1 VSLASRRGSRS
12 DSNPDDAKSSIVGL
26 SGWLFADLLLALAI
40 VFLVASETPKASD
53 NTPDDVLDISVD
65 FSTSENG
72 AASRQTAQIDEPF
85 DVWLRFSEPI
95 RSETLD
101 LSDVSIKPE
110 GQWTYQFV
118 KKATVGSGKAFL
130 LRLAPLEA
138 RSTGIEVTLRDK
150 AAQNASRESSYS
162 KTASL
167 SVSITVCRSLT
178 GIAVLPKETARF
190 LIKSGRTMGTDA
202 ILNWLS
208 DPIRK
213 QNGTDRLSNEDVG
226 YGDARLVFEELQKPS
241 SERRQVGFVILFGG
255 YVRNQENAG
264 VGQERASKR
273 IEEVR
278 ELLRDLSLLPR
289 VDSGT
294 TGSQCPR
301 AAEVPVR
308 PFGDSSVGKDELKF
322 ELYFYNEK

>member
-1 VSLASRRGSRS
+1 
-12 DSNPDDAKSSIVGL
+12 
-26 SGWLFADLLLALAI
+26 
-40 VFLVASETPKASD
+40 
-53 NTPDDVLDISVD
+53 
-65 FSTSENG
+65 
-72 AASRQTAQIDEPF
+72 
-85 DVWLRFSEPI
+85 
-95 RSETLD
+95 
-101 LSDVSIKPE
+101 
-110 GQWTYQFV
+110 
-118 KKATVGSGKAFL
+118 
-130 LRLAPLEA
+130 
-138 RSTGIEVTLRDK
+138 
-150 AAQNASRESSYS
+150 
-162 KTASL
+162 
-167 SVSITVCRSLT
+167 
-178 GIAVLPKETARF
+178 
-190 LIKSGRTMGTDA
+190 MGTDA

-264 VGQERASKR
+264 VGQDRASKR
-273 IEEVR
+273 IEDVR
-278 ELLRDLSLLPR
+278 ELLRELSLLPQ

-308 PFGDSSVGKDELKF
+308 PFGDAGVGKDELKF

>member
-40 VFLVASETPKASD
+40 VFLVASETPKAD
-53 NTPDDVLDISVD
+53 GITPDDVLDISVD

-85 DVWLRFSEPI
+85 DVWLRFSAPI

-118 KKATVGSGKAFL
+118 KKATVGSGQAFL

-138 RSTGIEVTLRDK
+138 RSASIEVTLRDK
-150 AAQNASRESSYS
+150 AAQNASREFSYS
-162 KTASL
+162 KPASL

-190 LIKSGRTMGTDA
+190 LIKSGRTMGTDG
-202 ILNWLS
+202 

-264 VGQERASKR
+264 VGQDRASKR